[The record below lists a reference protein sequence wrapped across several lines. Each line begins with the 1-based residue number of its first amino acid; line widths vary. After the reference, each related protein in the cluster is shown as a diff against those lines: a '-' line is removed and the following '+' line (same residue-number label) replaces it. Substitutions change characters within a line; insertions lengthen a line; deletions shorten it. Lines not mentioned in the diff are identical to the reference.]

1 MAYTA
6 TELATPSTWTITTY
20 NPPGGTSTVTLI
32 PKGTG
37 YPTGDATRNTK
48 YPTTVAIG
56 ATTNPSGAANSPDEF
71 PAILYAP
78 PGAPFGYAYSWRT
91 WEEKAAATV
100 PAGTFVTPIT
110 QTPLQPYP

>member
-6 TELATPSTWTITTY
+6 TELATPASWTITTY
-20 NPPGGTSTVTLI
+20 NPPGGTATVQM
-32 PKGTG
+32 KQGTG
-37 YPTGDATRNTK
+37 YPATGANGATL
-48 YPTTVAIG
+48 YPKTAAPA
-56 ATTNPSGAANSPDEF
+56 ATTNPSGYANSPDEF

-78 PGAPFGYAYSWRT
+78 ATTPAYAYSWRT

-100 PAGTFVTPIT
+100 PAGTFVVPIT